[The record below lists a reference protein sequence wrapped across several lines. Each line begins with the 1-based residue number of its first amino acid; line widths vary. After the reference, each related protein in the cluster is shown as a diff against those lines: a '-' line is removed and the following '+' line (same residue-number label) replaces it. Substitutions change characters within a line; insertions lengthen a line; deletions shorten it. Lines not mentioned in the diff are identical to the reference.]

1 MILADKIIQLRK
13 KAGWSQEELAEQL
26 GVTRQSVSKW
36 EGAQSVPDLEK
47 VLQLSSL
54 FHVTTDYLLKD
65 DAEEA
70 EAAAGSPDSAL
81 RRVTMEEASAFL
93 QARAKAAP
101 KIAWATFLCVISPVL
116 LIVLAGLADN
126 PHTGLSEN
134 LAAGLGLCA
143 LVLLAA
149 AGTAL
154 FILAGTASKPFAFL
168 EKEPF
173 ETAYGVDGM
182 VRERRKAFRSRYVRM
197 NAIATVM
204 CICSVMPLLIAACLE
219 LPDGVVAGTIGLM
232 MVIVAF
238 ACVLFID
245 AGVRNAAMDKLLE
258 EEEFTRARKAGK
270 NGWIGAFSAAYWLV
284 VTAFFLCVQQGV
296 FAIRLERTWLI
307 WAVAGILYAAVLE
320 IVRAIVN
327 RKQ

>member
-126 PHTGLSEN
+126 PHIGLSEN

-154 FILAGTASKPFAFL
+154 FILAGAASKPL
-168 EKEPF
+168 S
-173 ETAYGVDGM
+173 G
-182 VRERRKAFRSRYVRM
+182 
-197 NAIATVM
+197 
-204 CICSVMPLLIAACLE
+204 ICP
-219 LPDGVVAGTIGLM
+219 VAGSNFPTP
-232 MVIVAF
+232 
-238 ACVLFID
+238 
-245 AGVRNAAMDKLLE
+245 
-258 EEEFTRARKAGK
+258 
-270 NGWIGAFSAAYWLV
+270 
-284 VTAFFLCVQQGV
+284 
-296 FAIRLERTWLI
+296 
-307 WAVAGILYAAVLE
+307 
-320 IVRAIVN
+320 
-327 RKQ
+327 

>member
-70 EAAAGSPDSAL
+70 ETAAGSPDSAL

-93 QARAKAAP
+93 EARAKAAP

-116 LIVLAGLADN
+116 LIILGVISDEPNAA
-126 PHTGLSEN
+126 LSEN

-143 LVLLAA
+143 MFLLVAA
-149 AGTAL
+149 ASAL
-154 FILAGTASKPFAFL
+154 FILAGTGSKPFAFL
-168 EKEPF
+168 ETEPF

-204 CICSVMPLLIAACLE
+204 CICSVLPLLITACLE
-219 LPDGVVAGTIGLM
+219 MPDGVVAGAVGLM
-232 MVIVAF
+232 LVIVAF
-238 ACVLFID
+238 ACVLFVD

-258 EEEFTRARKAGK
+258 EEDYTRARKAGK
-270 NGWIGAFSAAYWLV
+270 SSWIGAFSAAYWLV

-320 IVRAIVN
+320 VVRALVN
-327 RKQ
+327 RKR